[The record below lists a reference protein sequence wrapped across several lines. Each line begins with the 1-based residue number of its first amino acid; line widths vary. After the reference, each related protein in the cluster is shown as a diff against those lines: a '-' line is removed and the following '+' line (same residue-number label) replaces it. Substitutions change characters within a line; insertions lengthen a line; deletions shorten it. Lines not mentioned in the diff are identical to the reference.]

1 MFRFV
6 SWVKA
11 VMGKTSYLVSHPK
24 ALWIES
30 CEGTRARAWAR
41 EMAKKA
47 GKTE

>member
-24 ALWIES
+24 ALWKERR
-30 CEGTRARAWAR
+30 EEARARAWAR
-41 EMAKKA
+41 EMTKKA
-47 GKTE
+47 E